1 LGVPERVNVR
11 GKGCGMQPF
20 CFDRVRA
27 CNLALNYLI
36 NDTFPMSTTPALAR
50 LTDIAGC
57 PGLSKL
63 VAVAL
68 TAPKAAS
75 VAGLREA
82 APSMPA
88 TMPKNEAIVCQLR
101 AELRESR

>member
-1 LGVPERVNVR
+1 VGVPERVNAKR
-11 GKGCGMQPF
+11 KGCGMRPF

-27 CNLALNYLI
+27 CNLTLKYLI
-36 NDTFPMSTTPALAR
+36 NVTFPMSTTSAR

-82 APSMPA
+82 APSKPA
-88 TMPKNEAIVCQLR
+88 TMPKNEAMVCQLR